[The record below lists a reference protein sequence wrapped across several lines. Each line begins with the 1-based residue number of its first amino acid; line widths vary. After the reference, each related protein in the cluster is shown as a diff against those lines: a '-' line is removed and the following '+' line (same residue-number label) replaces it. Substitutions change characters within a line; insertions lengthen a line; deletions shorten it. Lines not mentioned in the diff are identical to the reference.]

1 MACIVTT
8 LEADDNI
15 GALSEPIDN
24 LALAFI
30 APLRANDGDICHFYA
45 PSSKGIA
52 GVPVLANGHN
62 VHQYA

>member
-1 MACIVTT
+1 VTRIVAT
-8 LEADDNI
+8 LKADNNI
-15 GALSEPIDN
+15 GALGKPIDY

-52 GVPVLANGHN
+52 GVPVLVNGDN